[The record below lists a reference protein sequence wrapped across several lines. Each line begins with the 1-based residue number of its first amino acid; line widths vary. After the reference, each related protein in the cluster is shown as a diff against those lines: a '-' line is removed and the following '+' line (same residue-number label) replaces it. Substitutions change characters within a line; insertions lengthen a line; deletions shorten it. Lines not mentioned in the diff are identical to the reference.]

1 MKKFFYLAAMSAF
14 ALVACD
20 STGTKLDGS
29 GDGEGETAQPIYSLV
44 LNELSGEQ
52 KYIELYNNTD
62 AEISL
67 EGYTLVKYDSKKD
80 GGKSTTWTGAAE
92 MKIASKAYVVLESSD
107 LSDPAEGGVEDYA
120 YESEAHVFKG
130 GLSGKKNVK
139 IELYDASGVLV
150 DTFQRGEEGAGW
162 NQVKGYLE
170 DPDHSFSRCPD
181 GTTLWGRADHTKG
194 ASNAAKVGAV
204 TQQPE
209 M

>member
-20 STGTKLDGS
+20 STGTKLEG
-29 GDGEGETAQPIYSLV
+29 GDDEGAKAEPINSLV

-80 GGKSTTWTGAAE
+80 GGKTTTWTGAAG
-92 MKIASKAYVVLESSD
+92 MTIASKAFVVLESSD
-107 LSDPAEGGVEDYA
+107 LADPAEGGREDYA
-120 YESEAHVFKG
+120 YESAAHVFKG

-139 IELYDASGVLV
+139 IELYDADGELV

-162 NQVKGYLE
+162 NQVKGFKE

-181 GTTLWGRADHTKG
+181 GTTLWGLADHTKG
-194 ASNAAKVGAV
+194 ASNATKIGAV
-204 TQQPE
+204 TQAPE